1 MNLFLLSGNS
11 VLQMCKQF
19 AEAGYMADADLDSS
33 CLLNKKIRNAQV
45 AQYNFILGKTDYYS
59 RFFFAI
65 HIFMTFTIT
74 MLFASKSP
82 QIFSDFLSCQ
92 KHDCTH
98 HYGNIVVENVNV
110 LGQLC
115 LLGFGSVGTVSCF
128 VLCVLAVVGEKE
140 KLTNSVNVRTRDNKV
155 HGELS
160 VSEVL
165 ARLTLLKES
174 RCRNAEEE
182 F

>member
-33 CLLNKKIRNAQV
+33 CLLNKKIRNAQL
-45 AQYNFILGKTDYYS
+45 AQYNFILGKKDYYS
-59 RFFFAI
+59 RFLFIFLAI
-65 HIFMTFTIT
+65 HIFMT
-74 MLFASKSP
+74 LPP
-82 QIFSDFLSCQ
+82 QCLLVSNFLSCQ

-140 KLTNSVNVRTRDNKV
+140 KLTNSVNLRTRDNKV

-165 ARLTLLKES
+165 TRLTLLKES